1 MIIGHST
8 PAPVGPQ
15 APTRVAASDSWQS
28 LRDARGAHLWTTGAA
43 WPKLDERPRR

>member
-15 APTRVAASDSWQS
+15 EAPTRVAASDSW
-28 LRDARGAHLWTTGAA
+28 RGPTPRRARGPPVDYGDGL
-43 WPKLDERPRR
+43 RRA